1 LRPVRR
7 RPGATTDMPVT
18 KVLTDGIGEVDLRNF
33 DVYSQRGGYVQ
44 LKRAFTEMTPAD
56 VADITMK
63 SGLRGR
69 GGAGFPTGRKW
80 SFLPK
85 NGRPRYMVCNCDE
98 AEPGTFKDH
107 MLLEETP
114 HQVLEGILLG
124 TYAIESG
131 HAFIYIRGEFAR
143 GYEIFSKA
151 VAEARAA
158 GFIGENLFGTA
169 YSVEVTVQRGAG
181 AYICGEETALI
192 NSIEGRRGE
201 PRLKPPFPAVK
212 GLYGEP
218 TVVNNVETLATL
230 PHLLRNGAEWFAK
243 VGPERSPGY
252 KIVSVSG
259 HVRKPGNY
267 EVPLGTPIRE
277 LLEIA
282 GGPRDGRTIV
292 AVQPGGGSSAC
303 LFEEHLDLGY
313 DFDTMA
319 ANGTMLGSGA
329 VVFFD
334 DSTNFVEAAL
344 ALVRF
349 YAHESC
355 GQCTPCREGGHWLEV
370 TLERILNGGGLDS
383 DIDMLVAVSHQMTGL
398 NLCPLG
404 DSIEPFLA
412 SVVKRFEAQ
421 FRSYVRSPQREAISA

>member
-1 LRPVRR
+1 
-7 RPGATTDMPVT
+7 MPVV
-18 KVLTDGIGEVDLRNF
+18 KVLTEGIGEADLR
-33 DVYSQRGGYVQ
+33 DITVYQERGGYTQ
-44 LKRAFTEMTPAD
+44 WKRAVTEMTPAEIGE
-56 VADITMK
+56 ITSK

-69 GGAGFPTGRKW
+69 GGAGFPTGKKW
-80 SFLPK
+80 SFLPN

-114 HQVLEGILLG
+114 HQVLEGILIG
-124 TYAIESG
+124 SYAIGSH
-131 HAFIYIRGEFAR
+131 HAFIYIRGEFQR
-143 GYEIFSKA
+143 GYEIFMTA
-151 VAEARAA
+151 LAQAREA
-158 GFIGENLFGTA
+158 GFVGSKLFGTE
-169 YSVEVTVQRGAG
+169 YSLEVTVHRGAG
-181 AYICGEETALI
+181 AYICGEETALL
-192 NSIEGRRGE
+192 NSLEGRRGE

-230 PHLLRNGAEWFAK
+230 PHILKNGAEWFAK

-259 HVRKPGNY
+259 HVKKPGNY
-267 EVPLGTPIRE
+267 EVPLGTPLRE

-303 LFEEHLDLGY
+303 LFEEHLDLPY

-334 DSTNFVEAAL
+334 DTTDFVLAAL

-370 TLERILNGGGLDS
+370 TLERILAGGGLES
-383 DIDMLVAVSHQMTGL
+383 DIDMLTALAHQMTGL

-412 SVVKRFEAQ
+412 SVVKRFNAQ
-421 FRSYVRSPQREAISA
+421 FRAYIKEPEKVLA

>member
-1 LRPVRR
+1 
-7 RPGATTDMPVT
+7 MPVV
-18 KVLTDGIGEVDLRNF
+18 KVLTEGIGEFDLR
-33 DVYSQRGGYVQ
+33 DIAVYRERGGYVQ
-44 LKRAFTEMTPAD
+44 WKRALTEMQPAD
-56 VADITMK
+56 IADITMR

-80 SFLPK
+80 SFLPN

-124 TYAIESG
+124 TYAIGSH
-131 HAFIYIRGEFAR
+131 HAFIYIRGEFER
-143 GYEIFSKA
+143 GYRTFVAA
-151 VAEARAA
+151 VDAARAA
-158 GFIGENLFGTA
+158 GFVGEKLLGTD

-230 PHLLRNGAEWFAK
+230 PHLLERGAEWFAS

-259 HVRKPGNY
+259 HVRTPGNY
-267 EVPLGTPIRE
+267 EVPLGTPLRE
-277 LLEIA
+277 LLAIA

-421 FRSYVRSPQREAISA
+421 FRSYVRSPQREAITA

>member
-1 LRPVRR
+1 
-7 RPGATTDMPVT
+7 MPVV
-18 KVLTDGIGEVDLRNF
+18 KVLTEGIGEFDLR
-33 DVYSQRGGYVQ
+33 DLAVYRERGGYVQ
-44 LKRAFTEMTPAD
+44 WKRAVTELAPAD

-80 SFLPK
+80 SFLPN

-124 TYAIESG
+124 TYAIGSQ
-131 HAFIYIRGEFAR
+131 HAFIYIRGEFER
-143 GYEIFSKA
+143 GYRIFEQA
-151 VAEARAA
+151 VADARAA
-158 GFIGENLFGTA
+158 GLLGANVFGSG

-192 NSIEGRRGE
+192 NSLEGRRGE

-230 PHLLRNGAEWFAK
+230 PHLLARGAEWFAK

-267 EVPLGTPIRE
+267 EVPLGTPLRE

-282 GGPRDGRTIV
+282 GGPREGRRIV
-292 AVQPGGGSSAC
+292 AIQPGGGSSAC

-329 VVFFD
+329 IVFFD

-355 GQCTPCREGGHWLEV
+355 GQCTPCREGAHWLEV
-370 TLERILNGGGLDS
+370 TLERILNGGGLES

-412 SVVKRFEAQ
+412 SVVKRFESQ
-421 FRSYVRSPQREAISA
+421 FRTYVRSAQREAMPV

>member
-1 LRPVRR
+1 
-7 RPGATTDMPVT
+7 MPVV
-18 KVLTDGIGEVDLRNF
+18 KVLTEGIGEVDLCDI
-33 DVYSQRGGYVQ
+33 DVYRSRGGYVQ
-44 LKRAFTEMTPAD
+44 WQRALTELQPED
-56 VADITMK
+56 VAQMTSD

-85 NGRPRYMVCNCDE
+85 NGRPRYLVCNCDE

-107 MLLEETP
+107 MLLLETP

-124 TYAIESG
+124 AYAIGSH
-131 HAFIYIRGEFAR
+131 HAFMYIRGEFEQ
-143 GYEIFSKA
+143 GYRVFTQA
-151 VAEARAA
+151 LAQARAA
-158 GFIGENLFGTA
+158 GFVGQSLLGTG
-169 YSVEVTVQRGAG
+169 YGIDVTVHRGAG
-181 AYICGEETALI
+181 AYICGEETALL
-192 NSIEGRRGE
+192 NSLEGKRGE

-230 PHLLRNGAEWFAK
+230 PHILARGPQWFAS
-243 VGPERSPGY
+243 VGPERSPGF

-259 HVRKPGNY
+259 HVRRPGNY
-267 EVPLGTPIRE
+267 EVPLGTPLRE
-277 LLEIA
+277 LLKIA
-282 GGPRDGRTIV
+282 GGPREGHTIV

-303 LFEEHLDLGY
+303 LFAEDLDLAY

-319 ANGTMLGSGA
+319 QHGTMLGSGA
-329 VVFFD
+329 IVFFD
-334 DSTNFVEAAL
+334 ETTNFVEAAL

-349 YAHESC
+349 FAHESC

-370 TLERILNGGGLDS
+370 TLNRILSGGGLDS
-383 DIDMLVAVSHQMTGL
+383 DIDLLLSVSHQLTGI

-412 SVVKRFEAQ
+412 SVVRRFESQ
-421 FRSYVRSPQREAISA
+421 FRAYVRYPELALVPA

>member
-1 LRPVRR
+1 
-7 RPGATTDMPVT
+7 MPVV
-18 KVLTDGIGEVDLRNF
+18 KVLTEGIGEVNLR
-33 DVYSQRGGYVQ
+33 DIAVYRERGGYAQ
-44 LKRAFTEMTPAD
+44 WRRAVTELQPAD
-56 VADITMK
+56 VVDITMK

-80 SFLPK
+80 SFLPE

-114 HQVLEGILLG
+114 HQVLEGILIG
-124 TYAIESG
+124 AYAIRAQR
-131 HAFIYIRGEFAR
+131 AFIYIRGEFKR
-143 GYEIFSKA
+143 GYEIFSA
-151 VAEARAA
+151 ALAEARAA
-158 GFIGENLFGTA
+158 GFVGEKLFGTDV
-169 YSVEVTVQRGAG
+169 SLDVVVHRGAG

-192 NSIEGRRGE
+192 YSLEGRRGE

-212 GLYGEP
+212 GLYMEP

-230 PHLLRNGAEWFAK
+230 PYLLKNGPEWFTAMGTAK
-243 VGPERSPGY
+243 SPGV

-259 HVRKPGNY
+259 HVKRPGNF
-267 EVPLGTPIRE
+267 EVPLGTPLRE
-277 LLEIA
+277 LLDLA

-303 LFEEHLDLGY
+303 LFAEHLDLPY
-313 DFDTMA
+313 DFDSMA
-319 ANGTMLGSGA
+319 AAGTMLGSGA

-334 DSTNFVEAAL
+334 DTTDFVKAAH

-355 GQCTPCREGGHWLEV
+355 GQCTPCREGGHWLEM
-370 TLERILNGGGLDS
+370 TLERILDGGGLDS
-383 DIDMLVAVSHQMTGL
+383 DIDMLVSVSHQMTGL

-412 SVVKRFEAQ
+412 SVVKRFESQ
-421 FRSYVRSPQREAISA
+421 FRAYVKREAVHA

>member
-1 LRPVRR
+1 
-7 RPGATTDMPVT
+7 MPVV
-18 KVLTDGIGEVDLRNF
+18 KVLTDGIGELDLR
-33 DVYSQRGGYVQ
+33 DIAVYRERGGYEQ
-44 LKRAFTEMTPAD
+44 WKRAVTKLTPAE
-56 VADITMK
+56 VADVTSK

-80 SFLPK
+80 SFLPS

-114 HQVLEGILLG
+114 HQVIEGILLG
-124 TYAIESG
+124 TYAIGSTR
-131 HAFIYIRGEFAR
+131 AFMYIRGEFER
-143 GYEIFSKA
+143 GYRIFMEA
-151 VAEARAA
+151 LAQARAA
-158 GFIGENLFGTA
+158 GFVGQRLFGTETGI
-169 YSVEVTVQRGAG
+169 EVTVHRGAG
-181 AYICGEETALI
+181 AYICGEETALL
-192 NSIEGRRGE
+192 NSLEGRRGE

-243 VGPERSPGY
+243 VGPEKSPGY

-267 EVPLGTPIRE
+267 EVPLGTPLRE

-282 GGPRDGRTIV
+282 GGPREGRKVV
-292 AVQPGGGSSAC
+292 AIQPGGGSSAC
-303 LFEEHLDLGY
+303 LFEEHLDLPY

-319 ANGTMLGSGA
+319 QNGTMLGSGA

-334 DSTNFVEAAL
+334 DTTNFVEAAL

-355 GQCTPCREGGHWLEV
+355 GQCTPCREGGHWLEI
-370 TLERILNGGGLDS
+370 TLERILAGGGLDS
-383 DIDMLVAVSHQMTGL
+383 DIDLLLAVSKQLTGI

-412 SVVKRFEAQ
+412 SVVRRFEAQ
-421 FRSYVRSPQREAISA
+421 FRAYVTIGAACSPMAPNKPEPVAVTT

>member
-1 LRPVRR
+1 
-7 RPGATTDMPVT
+7 MPVV
-18 KVLTDGIGEVDLRNF
+18 KILTEGIGEVNLR
-33 DVYSQRGGYVQ
+33 DIDIYRERGGYVQ
-44 LKRAFTEMTPAD
+44 WQRALTEMQPENIAQ
-56 VADITMK
+56 ITLD

-85 NGRPRYMVCNCDE
+85 NDRPRYMVCNCDE

-114 HQVLEGILLG
+114 HQVLEGMLIG
-124 TYAIESG
+124 TYAIGSK
-131 HAFIYIRGEFAR
+131 HAFIYIRGEFER
-143 GYEIFSKA
+143 GYQIFTDA
-151 VAEARAA
+151 LAQARAA
-158 GFIGENLFGTA
+158 GFVGQNLFGTS
-169 YSVEVTVQRGAG
+169 YSVEVTVHRGAG
-181 AYICGEETALI
+181 AYICGEETALL
-192 NSIEGRRGE
+192 NSLEGRRGE

-230 PHLLRNGAEWFAK
+230 PHILRNGARWFAS
-243 VGPERSPGY
+243 VGPQRSPGY
-252 KIVSVSG
+252 KVVSVSG
-259 HVRKPGNY
+259 HVKAPGNY
-267 EVPLGTPIRE
+267 EVPLGTPLRE

-303 LFEEHLDLGY
+303 LFAEHLDLAY
-313 DFDTMA
+313 DFETMA
-319 ANGTMLGSGA
+319 QNGTMLGSGA
-329 VVFFD
+329 IVFFD
-334 DSTNFVEAAL
+334 DTTNFVEAAL

-370 TLERILNGGGLDS
+370 TLDRILAGGGLHS
-383 DIDMLVAVSHQMTGL
+383 DIDMLMSVSHQLTGI

-412 SVVKRFEAQ
+412 SVLQRFEAQ
-421 FRSYVRSPQREAISA
+421 FRNYVRAAGRELVSA

>member
-1 LRPVRR
+1 
-7 RPGATTDMPVT
+7 
-18 KVLTDGIGEVDLRNF
+18 
-33 DVYSQRGGYVQ
+33 
-44 LKRAFTEMTPAD
+44 
-56 VADITMK
+56 
-63 SGLRGR
+63 
-69 GGAGFPTGRKW
+69 
-80 SFLPK
+80 
-85 NGRPRYMVCNCDE
+85 
-98 AEPGTFKDH
+98 
-107 MLLEETP
+107 
-114 HQVLEGILLG
+114 
-124 TYAIESG
+124 
-131 HAFIYIRGEFAR
+131 
-143 GYEIFSKA
+143 
-151 VAEARAA
+151 
-158 GFIGENLFGTA
+158 
-169 YSVEVTVQRGAG
+169 VTVHRGAG
-181 AYICGEETALI
+181 AYICGEETALL
-192 NSIEGRRGE
+192 NSLEGRRGE

-243 VGPERSPGY
+243 VGPEKSPGY

-267 EVPLGTPIRE
+267 EVPLGTPLRE

-282 GGPRDGRTIV
+282 GGPREGRTIV

-303 LFEEHLDLGY
+303 LFAEHLDLPY

-319 ANGTMLGSGA
+319 QNGTMLGSGA

-334 DSTNFVEAAL
+334 DTTNFVEAAL

-370 TLERILNGGGLDS
+370 TLERILAGGGLDS
-383 DIDMLVAVSHQMTGL
+383 DIDLLLAVSKQLTGI

-412 SVVKRFEAQ
+412 SVVRRFEAQ
-421 FRSYVRSPQREAISA
+421 FREYVRAGAPTLVAGR

>member
-1 LRPVRR
+1 
-7 RPGATTDMPVT
+7 MPVV
-18 KVLTDGIGEVDLRNF
+18 KVLTAGIGEANLRDL
-33 DVYSQRGGYVQ
+33 DVYRERGGYEQ
-44 LKRAFTEMTPAD
+44 FRRAVSEMKPAELVD
-56 VADITMK
+56 LVSR

-80 SFLPK
+80 SFLPN
-85 NGRPRYMVCNCDE
+85 NGRPRYLVCNCDE

-114 HQVLEGILLG
+114 HQVLEGILIG
-124 TYAIESG
+124 TYAIGST
-131 HAFIYIRGEFAR
+131 HAFIYIRGEFQQ
-143 GYEIFSKA
+143 GYRIFMEA
-151 VAEARAA
+151 LAQARAA
-158 GFIGENLFGTA
+158 GLVGENLFGTG
-169 YSVEVTVQRGAG
+169 YSVEVTVHRGAG
-181 AYICGEETALI
+181 AYICGEETALL
-192 NSIEGRRGE
+192 NSLEGRRGE

-230 PHLLRNGAEWFAK
+230 PHILRNGAEWFAA
-243 VGPERSPGY
+243 VGPQRSPGY
-252 KIVSVSG
+252 KIVSISG
-259 HVRKPGNY
+259 HVKAPGNY
-267 EVPLGTPIRE
+267 EVPLGTTLRE

-282 GGPRDGRTIV
+282 GGPRDGRNIV
-292 AVQPGGGSSAC
+292 AMQPGGGSSAC
-303 LFEEHLDLGY
+303 LFDEHLDLSY

-329 VVFFD
+329 IVYFD
-334 DSTNFVEAAL
+334 DSTDFVEAAR

-370 TLERILNGGGLDS
+370 TLDRIAAGGGLES
-383 DIDMLVAVSHQMTGL
+383 DIDMLLSVSHQMTGL

-421 FRSYVRSPQREAISA
+421 FRSKIRTTTREAVPV

>member
-1 LRPVRR
+1 
-7 RPGATTDMPVT
+7 MPVT
-18 KVLTDGIGEVDLRNF
+18 KVLTAGIGEANLR
-33 DVYSQRGGYVQ
+33 DIAVYRERGGYEQ
-44 LKRAFTEMTPAD
+44 LRRAVAEMTPAEIQ
-56 VADITMK
+56 DITTK

-85 NGRPRYMVCNCDE
+85 NNRPRYMVCNCDE

-114 HQVLEGILLG
+114 HQVLEGILIG
-124 TYAIESG
+124 TYAIGSH
-131 HAFIYIRGEFAR
+131 HAFVYIRGEFR
-143 GYEIFSKA
+143 KGYEIFMQA
-151 VAEARAA
+151 VADARAA
-158 GFIGENLFGTA
+158 GFVGENLFGTD
-169 YSVEVTVQRGAG
+169 YSVEVTVHRGAG

-201 PRLKPPFPAVK
+201 PRLKPPFPAIK
-212 GLYGEP
+212 GLYNEP

-230 PHLLRNGAEWFAK
+230 PHILKNGAEWFTA
-243 VGPERSPGY
+243 VGTEKSPGY

-259 HVRKPGNY
+259 HVKKPGNY
-267 EVPLGTPIRE
+267 EVPLGTPISE
-277 LLEIA
+277 LLALA
-282 GGPRDGRTIV
+282 GGPRDGRKIV

-319 ANGTMLGSGA
+319 AHGTMLGSGA

-334 DSTNFVEAAL
+334 DTTNFVEAAL
-344 ALVRF
+344 ALVQF

-370 TLERILNGGGLDS
+370 TLQRILDGGGMHS
-383 DIDMLVAVSHQMTGL
+383 DIDMLVSVSHQMTGL

-412 SVVKRFEAQ
+412 SVVKRFESQ
-421 FRSYVRSPQREAISA
+421 FRAYIAAPSVAKGLERMAISV